1 MWKRKGSAICLAHLS
16 AVQSLMKNS
25 STLAAVERRVL
36 KVRRVTVERNKSC
49 SSTQVSYGRGEGRK
63 GSDKAKGGFGGDIAM
78 NGLRSEM
85 KCWDEVGWRWH
96 IQIHEP
102 ASWHH

>member
-16 AVQSLMKNS
+16 AVQSLIKNS

-36 KVRRVTVERNKSC
+36 KGRRVTVERNKSC
-49 SSTQVSYGRGEGRK
+49 SSTQVSYGRDEGRK
-63 GSDKAKGGFGGDIAM
+63 GSDKAKGGLGGDIVM